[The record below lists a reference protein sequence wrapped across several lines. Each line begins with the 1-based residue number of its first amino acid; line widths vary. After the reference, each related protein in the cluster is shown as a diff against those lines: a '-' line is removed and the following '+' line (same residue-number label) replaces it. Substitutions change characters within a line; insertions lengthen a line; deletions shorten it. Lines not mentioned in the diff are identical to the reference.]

1 MDELLYRQMPHSL
14 EAEQAVLGSM
24 LIDANCIKDVMEK
37 LRPEDF
43 YLRQN
48 REIFETIYS
57 MFLYSKPI
65 DGVTVAGEMERNGTY
80 DENTTR
86 NYLVQLMEVTPT
98 SANVN
103 EYADIVRDKA
113 LLRAIA
119 TVASDITGMVQD
131 GTGGASAVLD
141 AAEQKIYAVRRG
153 RSAQNMEQI
162 SVVLQGVL
170 DHLAELSAT
179 GGKTLPGLST
189 GLSAVDDKING
200 LSKSDLILLAARPG
214 MGKTSFA
221 LNVALNVAKA
231 SGKAVA
237 VFSLEMSK
245 EQLVTRVLSN
255 EALVENGRLISG
267 NLRESDWV
275 KIAEAASTLSR
286 TDIKIDDNPLLT
298 VADMNA
304 KCRRIENLGL
314 VVIDYLQLMQSAG
327 SGHGW
332 SNESRTQ
339 AVSDMSR
346 MLKIMA
352 KELNVPVICLSQ
364 LSRANE
370 SRQNKR
376 PMLSDLRESGA
387 IEQDADIVLALYRDG
402 YYNKECENPN
412 LAEAIIL
419 KNRHGETGTLELM
432 WLPEYTSFA
441 AIEKKYDDDDY

>member
-170 DHLAELSAT
+170 DHLTELSAT

-275 KIAEAASTLSR
+275 KIAEAPRRSAARTSRSTTTRSSPSR
-286 TDIKIDDNPLLT
+286 T
-298 VADMNA
+298 
-304 KCRRIENLGL
+304 
-314 VVIDYLQLMQSAG
+314 
-327 SGHGW
+327 
-332 SNESRTQ
+332 
-339 AVSDMSR
+339 
-346 MLKIMA
+346 
-352 KELNVPVICLSQ
+352 
-364 LSRANE
+364 
-370 SRQNKR
+370 
-376 PMLSDLRESGA
+376 
-387 IEQDADIVLALYRDG
+387 
-402 YYNKECENPN
+402 
-412 LAEAIIL
+412 
-419 KNRHGETGTLELM
+419 
-432 WLPEYTSFA
+432 
-441 AIEKKYDDDDY
+441 

>member
-141 AAEQKIYAVRRG
+141 AAEPKICAAGAARRIWSRSALCCRACSTTSPSFPPPAVRR
-153 RSAQNMEQI
+153 
-162 SVVLQGVL
+162 
-170 DHLAELSAT
+170 
-179 GGKTLPGLST
+179 
-189 GLSAVDDKING
+189 
-200 LSKSDLILLAARPG
+200 
-214 MGKTSFA
+214 
-221 LNVALNVAKA
+221 
-231 SGKAVA
+231 
-237 VFSLEMSK
+237 
-245 EQLVTRVLSN
+245 
-255 EALVENGRLISG
+255 
-267 NLRESDWV
+267 
-275 KIAEAASTLSR
+275 
-286 TDIKIDDNPLLT
+286 
-298 VADMNA
+298 
-304 KCRRIENLGL
+304 CR
-314 VVIDYLQLMQSAG
+314 AF
-327 SGHGW
+327 
-332 SNESRTQ
+332 
-339 AVSDMSR
+339 
-346 MLKIMA
+346 
-352 KELNVPVICLSQ
+352 P
-364 LSRANE
+364 RA
-370 SRQNKR
+370 
-376 PMLSDLRESGA
+376 
-387 IEQDADIVLALYRDG
+387 
-402 YYNKECENPN
+402 
-412 LAEAIIL
+412 
-419 KNRHGETGTLELM
+419 
-432 WLPEYTSFA
+432 
-441 AIEKKYDDDDY
+441 